1 MSAGEE
7 TQGSPAPIRKALVA
21 VLIFQLGLAGLL
33 VLGDLGQG
41 FTLPAPGRDAPGLD
55 QPTRPG
61 DQTRR
66 FAPETRPARTDGPP
80 MPVRLTLEPDG
91 EGRALLRGEIAAGDA
106 DLIARRLAAL
116 DPVPEVIAL
125 DSPGGSVADA
135 LAIGERLRALGVAT
149 EVGADAIC
157 MSACPYLLA
166 AGVERRAHPRALVG
180 VHQHYFGE
188 NTLLPAFIAVEDIQR
203 GQGEVMGYL
212 IAMGVEPELMR
223 VALLTPP
230 EDIYLLTPE
239 ELMQFRLVTDAWG
252 A

>member
-1 MSAGEE
+1 MSAGDDS
-7 TQGSPAPIRKALVA
+7 QASAAPIRKALLA
-21 VLIFQLGLAGLL
+21 VLVFQLALAGLL
-33 VLGDLGQG
+33 FLGDLGQG
-41 FTLPAPGRDAPGLD
+41 FTLSAPGRDAPGLD

-66 FAPETRPARTDGPP
+66 FAPRTRPAQTDGPP

-91 EGRALLRGEIAAGDA
+91 AGRALLRGEIAPGDA
-106 DLIARRLAAL
+106 ELIARELAAL
-116 DPVPEVIAL
+116 DPAPQVIAL

-135 LAIGERLRALGVAT
+135 LAIGERMRALGVET
-149 EVGADAIC
+149 EVAAEAIC
-157 MSACPYLLA
+157 LSACPYLLA

-212 IAMGVEPELMR
+212 IAMGVDPALMR
-223 VALLTPP
+223 PALLTPP
-230 EDIYLLTPE
+230 GDIYLLTAE
-239 ELMQFRLVTDAWG
+239 ERADFRIITGEWDD
-252 A
+252 